1 MWIIDLYMENSGKS
15 PTVKDDWYGYVLAYQ
30 GETLHTKEKFEHCVR
45 NRFGRDLEM
54 FLDAITRCQPAQI
67 VVHTDSAYLAGGF
80 ERLSRYQEN
89 GWKNS
94 KGEEIKHKD
103 LWERIAEHSQDK
115 EILFELGEHEYT
127 QWLKNEI
134 RRRKDAEKTNPGT
147 GSNGSKP
154 AEIRDVK
161 ERN

>member
-30 GETLHTKEKFEHCVR
+30 GKTLHTKEKFEHCVR
-45 NRFGRDLEM
+45 NGFGRDLEM

-67 VVHTDSAYLAGGF
+67 VVHTESAYLAGGF
-80 ERLSRYQEN
+80 ERLSQYQEN

-94 KGEEIKHKD
+94 KGEEIKYKD
-103 LWERIAEHSQDK
+103 LWEQIAERSQDK

-134 RRRKDAEKTNPGT
+134 RRRKDAEKANPGA
-147 GSNGSKP
+147 GPDGSKP
-154 AEIRDVK
+154 AEIRDVEK
-161 ERN
+161 RN